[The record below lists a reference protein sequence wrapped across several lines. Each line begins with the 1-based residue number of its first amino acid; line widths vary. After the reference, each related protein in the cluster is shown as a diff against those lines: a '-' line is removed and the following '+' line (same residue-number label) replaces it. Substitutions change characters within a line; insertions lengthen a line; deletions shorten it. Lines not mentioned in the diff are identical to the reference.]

1 MRKFNTV
8 KIREESYEKAR
19 RQAEKEGES
28 IAEVIS
34 KAIEGYVESRQDLE
48 ERARLLIRLLD
59 EEKKRGKV

>member
-1 MRKFNTV
+1 VRKFNTV

>member
-8 KIREESYEKAR
+8 KIRDESYEKAR